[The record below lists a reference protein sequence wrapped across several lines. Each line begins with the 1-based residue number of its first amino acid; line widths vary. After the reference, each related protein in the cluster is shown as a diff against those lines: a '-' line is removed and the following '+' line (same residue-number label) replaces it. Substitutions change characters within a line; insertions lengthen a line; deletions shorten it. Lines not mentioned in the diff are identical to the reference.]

1 VSGLPRGAAGRLLG
15 SVGGAAALVA
25 TLAVATSANAD
36 PQGHVALRAA
46 PCGVGSDGKLWQQT
60 HFCAGLTGDLL
71 FLRHRNR
78 DLGLGPYFEVNTA
91 GFWDARFGGGLSLL
105 LPVMESYP
113 LVLSLGAFDHELR
126 AASLGG
132 TVFWG
137 ARSYN
142 FDSAYNYALG
152 VYASAYRDLDS
163 ERATLI
169 SVGVEVDGFFVLAP
183 FLFAF
188 QALR

>member
-1 VSGLPRGAAGRLLG
+1 MRRLG
-15 SVGGAAALVA
+15 IVGGAAALAA
-25 TLAVATSANAD
+25 TLAVTTTASAE

-46 PCGVGSDGKLWQQT
+46 PCGVGSEGKLWQDT
-60 HFCAGLTGDLL
+60 RFCAGLTGDLL
-71 FLRHRNR
+71 FLRSRNR
-78 DLGLGPYFEVNTA
+78 DIGLGPYFDVNTA
-91 GFWDARFGGGLSLL
+91 GFWDARFGGGISLL

-113 LVLSLGAFDHELR
+113 LVVSVGAFDHELR

-132 TVFWG
+132 TLFWG

-142 FDSAYNYALG
+142 FDSVYNYALG

-163 ERATLI
+163 ERATLVSI
-169 SVGVEVDGFFVLAP
+169 GVEIDGFFVLAP
-183 FLFAF
+183 FLLAF

>member
-1 VSGLPRGAAGRLLG
+1 MRLLG
-15 SVGGAAALVA
+15 IVGCGTALGAVLGV
-25 TLAVATSANAD
+25 TTSARAE

-46 PCGVGSDGKLWQQT
+46 PCGVGAGGTLWQET
-60 HFCAGLTGDLL
+60 RFCSGVTADLL
-71 FLRHRNR
+71 FLRQRNR
-78 DLGLGPYFEVNTA
+78 DVGLGPYVEVGTA

-113 LVLSLGAFDHELR
+113 LVLSVGAYDHELR

-132 TVFWG
+132 SLFWG

-142 FDSAYNYALG
+142 FDGAYNYALG
-152 VYASAYRDLDS
+152 FYASAYRDLDA
-163 ERATLI
+163 ERATLLSI
-169 SVGVEVDGFFVLAP
+169 GVEVDGFFVLAP
-183 FLFAF
+183 FLFAY

>member
-1 VSGLPRGAAGRLLG
+1 MRLLG
-15 SVGGAAALVA
+15 IVGGAA
-25 TLAVATSANAD
+25 TLAAALTLATPAHAD

-46 PCGVGSDGKLWQQT
+46 PCGVGSGGKLWQET
-60 HFCAGLTGDLL
+60 RFCGGLTGDLL
-71 FLRHRNR
+71 FLRNRNT
-78 DLGLGPYFEVNTA
+78 DLGLGPYLEVNTA

-105 LPVMESYP
+105 VPVMESYP
-113 LVLSLGAFDHELR
+113 LVISVGAYDHELR

-132 TVFWG
+132 TLFWG

-152 VYASAYRDLDS
+152 IYASAYRDLDS

-169 SVGVEVDGFFVLAP
+169 SVGVEIDGFFVLAP
-183 FLFAF
+183 FIFAF
-188 QALR
+188 QALK

>member
-1 VSGLPRGAAGRLLG
+1 MRLLG
-15 SVGGAAALVA
+15 IGGGAATLLAI
-25 TLAVATSANAD
+25 LAVASPAEAD

-46 PCGVGSDGKLWQQT
+46 PCGVGSDAKLWQET
-60 HFCAGLTGDLL
+60 RFCGGVTGDLL
-71 FLRHRNR
+71 FFRQRNR
-78 DLGLGPYFEVNTA
+78 DVGLGPFVEVNTA
-91 GFWDARFGGGLSLL
+91 GFWDARFGGGVSLL

-113 LVLSLGAFDHELR
+113 LVLSAGLFDHELR

-142 FDSAYNYALG
+142 FDGAYNYALG
-152 VYASAYRDLDS
+152 FYASAYRDLDA
-163 ERATLI
+163 ERATLVSI
-169 SVGVEVDGFFVLAP
+169 GVEVDGFFVLAP
-183 FLFAF
+183 FLFVY